1 MIVFDLQCR
10 QDCGTFEAWF
20 RSNADF
26 DEQLA
31 QGLVECPLCRSAEVT
46 KAPMAPRVARE
57 ASGSPLARL
66 AAMQSEMLKGSR
78 WVGDEFADTAR
89 AMHNGEVEPQLVHGR
104 ATIAEAKELASDGVP
119 VAPLPLPL
127 QPPNQVN

>member
-1 MIVFDLQCR
+1 MIVFDLR
-10 QDCGTFEAWF
+10 CGDGCATFEGWF
-20 RSNADF
+20 DSSADF
-26 DEQLA
+26 ERQFKR
-31 QGLVECPLCRSAEVT
+31 GLVQCPYCGSAKVG

-104 ATIAEAKELASDGVP
+104 ATIAEAKELASDGVR
-119 VAPLPLPL
+119 VAPLRLPL